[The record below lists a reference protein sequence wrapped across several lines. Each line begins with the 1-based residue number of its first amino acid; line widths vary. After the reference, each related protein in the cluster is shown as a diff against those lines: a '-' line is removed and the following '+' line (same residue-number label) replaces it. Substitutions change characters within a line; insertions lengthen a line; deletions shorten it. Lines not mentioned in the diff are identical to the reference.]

1 MIHSVISRPWQSR
14 ILDEINKCE
23 EVAGA
28 IGMLEGNL
36 AKAEGRDADIVYA
49 KELFYDRIDQ
59 PFRRWLME
67 ILPETDDISKTC
79 KKLDEIIQMVGK
91 ELGEEMVS
99 NAGEAAF
106 AGRMKDDV
114 YYASPEAYNW
124 FLGKLHKIYH

>member
-1 MIHSVISRPWQSR
+1 
-14 ILDEINKCE
+14 
-23 EVAGA
+23 
-28 IGMLEGNL
+28 
-36 AKAEGRDADIVYA
+36 
-49 KELFYDRIDQ
+49 
-59 PFRRWLME
+59 
-67 ILPETDDISKTC
+67 
-79 KKLDEIIQMVGK
+79 MVGK

>member
-1 MIHSVISRPWQSR
+1 MQILSMQRNCSMTGSTSLLDDGLWKFYQKQMI
-14 ILDEINKCE
+14 
-23 EVAGA
+23 
-28 IGMLEGNL
+28 
-36 AKAEGRDADIVYA
+36 Y
-49 KELFYDRIDQ
+49 
-59 PFRRWLME
+59 
-67 ILPETDDISKTC
+67 
-79 KKLDEIIQMVGK
+79 QMVGK